1 MSMTDEKNPPKLLQ
15 SPIQIPN
22 SVNKIKKPNPY
33 THIKRNVYLV
43 KKRKRSTENL
53 DNGMQCS
60 CKICD
65 KDCLCAM
72 LNSICSSTCR
82 CAKSCS
88 NKPLHQRLVKRLR
101 LSQTEKCGWGVK
113 AGEDIKAGEF
123 VIEYVGEVID
133 HKICRERVMKLEE
146 NGETNFYL
154 CEIGGGL
161 VVDATFKGN
170 KSRFI
175 NHSCNP
181 NCVLQKWED
190 DGETTTGLFA
200 KSDIRKGEFITYDY
214 QFIQFGM
221 DQPCYCGAT
230 DCRGFLGAKPK
241 PNSHA
246 RSQKIDG
253 IVPKCIGLRVRVWWP
268 LDQEFYSGTI
278 VGYDTDSDK
287 HRIVYDDGDSESLV
301 MLNETWEFDRKEMAT
316 SLVSDNLHCE
326 ENPED

>member
-1 MSMTDEKNPPKLLQ
+1 MTDEKNPPKLLQ

-170 KSRFI
+170 KSR
-175 NHSCNP
+175 
-181 NCVLQKWED
+181 
-190 DGETTTGLFA
+190 
-200 KSDIRKGEFITYDY
+200 
-214 QFIQFGM
+214 
-221 DQPCYCGAT
+221 
-230 DCRGFLGAKPK
+230 GFLGAKPK